1 MLIRHANSEANE
13 AANQVLSEVKLTKY
27 GLPLE
32 RWLQVYGNDKYI
44 DSQLTEQ
51 GIKQCEDAS
60 EHVNKIDFRYLFVS
74 PLRRTLETTYYTFRN
89 HPNWKTMEIIV
100 HPLLRE
106 KIGIS
111 GDVPLP
117 NSQLKLALEQIYQ
130 PMFEGRLNTKL
141 IAGRIATLGDKPWY
155 LDSLCEQTQRDLT
168 AFSELLQK
176 DYT

>member
-13 AANQVLSEVKLTKY
+13 AANLVLKEAQQTKL

-44 DSQLTEQ
+44 DSQLTQQ

-60 EHVNKIDFRYLFVS
+60 EHVNKIDFKYLFVS
-74 PLRRTLETTYYTFRN
+74 PLRRTIETTYYTFRN
-89 HPNWKTMEIIV
+89 HPNWKTMDIIL

-117 NSQLKLALEQIYQ
+117 NQQLKLAINQIYQ
-130 PMFEGRLNTKL
+130 PWFEGRLNTQLLDSKL
-141 IAGRIATLGDKPWY
+141 ATQTDKPWY
-155 LDSLCEQTQRDLT
+155 LDSLFE
-168 AFSELLQK
+168 
-176 DYT
+176 